1 MIPPSAAALMQLSL
15 DGSVLLFTLGILLIY
30 VELNRPGS
38 ILPGA
43 VGLLLALLAVTPLFH
58 QYLNPP
64 AILALAAGVLL
75 LARGLRRSTTAITPV
90 VATLCLIFGLL
101 FLVRQPANARVHAAT
116 AVPCGLLLGLG
127 TTILTRIARR
137 ARLNKGLD
145 LERARTSRPGAFK
158 S

>member
-1 MIPPSAAALMQLSL
+1 MSAPANALMQLSP
-15 DGSVLLFTLGILLIY
+15 DSSVLLFTCGILLIY

-43 VGLLLALLAVTPLFH
+43 VGLLLALLSVAPLFH
-58 QYLNPP
+58 QHLNPA
-64 AILALAAGVLL
+64 AILAIAIGILL
-75 LARGLRRSTTAITPV
+75 LARSLRRSTTAITPV
-90 VATLCLIFGLL
+90 IATLCLIFGAL
-101 FLVRQPANARVHAAT
+101 FLVRQPINARVHIAT

>member
-1 MIPPSAAALMQLSL
+1 MGLSP
-15 DGSVLLFTLGILLIY
+15 DGSVLLFTLGVLLIY

-43 VGLLLALLAVTPLFH
+43 VGLLLALLAVAPLLH
-58 QYLNPP
+58 QRLNPVAGL
-64 AILALAAGVLL
+64 AIAGGVLL
-75 LARGLRRSTTAITPV
+75 LGRGLRRSTSAITPV
-90 VATLCLIFGLL
+90 VATICLVAGLL
-101 FLVRQPANARVHAAT
+101 ALVRDGGSARVHAGA
-116 AVPCGLLLGLG
+116 AVVCGGVLGLG
-127 TTILTRIARR
+127 TWMLTRIARR

>member
-1 MIPPSAAALMQLSL
+1 MSAPANALMQLSP
-15 DGSVLLFTLGILLIY
+15 DSSVLLFTCGILLIY

-43 VGLLLALLAVTPLFH
+43 VGLLLALLAVAPLFH
-58 QYLNPP
+58 QHLSPP
-64 AILALAAGVLL
+64 AILAIAVGVLL
-75 LARGLRRSTTAITPV
+75 LARGLRHATTAITPV
-90 VATLCLIFGLL
+90 LASFCLIFGLL
-101 FLVRQPANARVHAAT
+101 FLVRQPLSVRVHIAT

-127 TTILTRIARR
+127 TTLLTRIARR

>member
-1 MIPPSAAALMQLSL
+1 MGLSP
-15 DGSVLLFTLGILLIY
+15 DGSVLLFTLGVLLIY

-43 VGLLLALLAVTPLFH
+43 VGLLLALLAVAPLLH
-58 QYLNPP
+58 QRLNPVAGL
-64 AILALAAGVLL
+64 AIVGGVLL
-75 LARGLRRSTTAITPV
+75 LGRGLRRSTSAITPV
-90 VATLCLIFGLL
+90 VATICLVAGLL
-101 FLVRQPANARVHAAT
+101 ELVRGDGSARVHAGVA
-116 AVPCGLLLGLG
+116 AVCGVVLGLG
-127 TTILTRIARR
+127 TWMLTRIARR

>member
-1 MIPPSAAALMQLSL
+1 VSAALMGLSP
-15 DGSVLLFTLGILLIY
+15 DGSVLLFTLGVLLIY

-43 VGLLLALLAVTPLFH
+43 VGLLLALLAVAPLLH
-58 QYLNPP
+58 RRLNPV
-64 AILALAAGVLL
+64 AIVAIVGGVLL
-75 LARGLRRSTTAITPV
+75 LGRGLRRSTSAITPV
-90 VATLCLIFGLL
+90 VATICLVGGLL
-101 FLVRQPANARVHAAT
+101 ALVRGDGSARVHAGV
-116 AVPCGLLLGLG
+116 AVVCGGVLGLG
-127 TTILTRIARR
+127 TWMLTRIARR